1 MNRLTVLADLGSI
14 ESQQEHVHIFKL
26 QLIPIRIRRAEVH
39 QGQIKFLTG
48 SHFNRRWH
56 WGGQNRFAV
65 DRQGQL
71 GRILLTGSVFNS
83 VAVHLGLIGSR
94 GRIAPIGYDA
104 NTVVHDR
111 CRTIARYSLNRNQ
124 GQTRPGIIR
133 QDIKALGLADNH
145 ETRITRREIA
155 RCGIW
160 VRTGI
165 RVRIGIGIGI
175 AACLNRELNLGL
187 ICQAERIL
195 NAIREPIVS
204 VYSRRRDPNLP
215 TIILK
220 LHA

>member
-1 MNRLTVLADLGSI
+1 MPYYCQILA
-14 ESQQEHVHIFKL
+14 QPK
-26 QLIPIRIRRAEVH
+26 
-39 QGQIKFLTG
+39 
-48 SHFNRRWH
+48 
-56 WGGQNRFAV
+56 
-65 DRQGQL
+65 
-71 GRILLTGSVFNS
+71 
-83 VAVHLGLIGSR
+83 SR
-94 GRIAPIGYDA
+94 SNPSR
-104 NTVVHDR
+104 
-111 CRTIARYSLNRNQ
+111 
-124 GQTRPGIIR
+124 IIR

-165 RVRIGIGIGI
+165 RVRIGIGIGIGI